1 MSNNKKWKKA
11 LLPALGSRRGG
22 RDPTSRLP
30 ASRTVSDV
38 STAATL
44 QHGDGPSPV
53 SVDDEVDDRVISVL
67 LETSGE
73 TDNES
78 QSAITQKARIVAH
91 SQTIG
96 VMPCTENSSVASSPT
111 RVHNKVT
118 KHATP
123 PRRSS
128 RRIFQSVTRD
138 FSRSP
143 PKPSADGLVRPL
155 PKFRSANLL
164 GRETRRITRSP
175 LVSPGKTSTYGRRGN
190 NTIKKSE
197 SYVDKPN
204 SPLASVVAMSNDL
217 KGSVADSADFPAPSK
232 MSRLR
237 KNKVFAKFASALSEH
252 FGRQE
257 TNQENNAGNGAAKM
271 LSVASND
278 GIKPFTHGL
287 PLDRLTLNQLP
298 LSDTEASST
307 PTEHHPNDV
316 GTLEEHKGNFLAA
329 NVRAG
334 LAMSQKRLTMIEGS
348 PPLEDPFSEESP
360 RQHATMFEARLKNI
374 QACGVSDGHVA
385 VVPSTD
391 PFVTAG
397 IMDTSDNSIL
407 RTPPIGCST
416 PRVRN
421 KSLIPIQIHTKVART
436 DPDTATQMDIVPP
449 DGPPTSPSKRRK
461 VAPVCDSPTKLNTSP
476 ESGPKEIFSGSP
488 SKICGSSDTTRLSS
502 FPPGSTIRHVPRSM
516 GRLTGVPDLSTSA
529 GTRRK
534 SPKVR
539 RKKHPS
545 PSKKDLDLYGKF
557 MEDSVSL
564 GVFRDPDELAMSLTS
579 PMATNSPALTP
590 RDKNNLLQ
598 AFNGSHPN
606 LRKDDNPKDHGSSLV
621 MKSRSRIPQP
631 VSQRARSRTETAFA
645 RDFLP
650 VNHGDSTTEDE
661 LQWNSST
668 YMVGRGRGDGCDR
681 CGSMSEAL

>member
-1 MSNNKKWKKA
+1 M
-11 LLPALGSRRGG
+11 
-22 RDPTSRLP
+22 
-30 ASRTVSDV
+30 
-38 STAATL
+38 
-44 QHGDGPSPV
+44 
-53 SVDDEVDDRVISVL
+53 
-67 LETSGE
+67 
-73 TDNES
+73 
-78 QSAITQKARIVAH
+78 VAH
-91 SQTIG
+91 SQTMG
-96 VMPCTENSSVASSPT
+96 VMPYTENSSVASSPT

-128 RRIFQSVTRD
+128 RRILQSVTCD

-155 PKFRSANLL
+155 PKFRSTNLL
-164 GRETRRITRSP
+164 GREIRRIAQSP
-175 LVSPGKTSTYGRRGN
+175 LVSPGKIPTHGRRVNG
-190 NTIKKSE
+190 TIRKSG
-197 SYVDKPN
+197 SYADKSN
-204 SPLASVVAMSNDL
+204 SPLASVLAMSNDL
-217 KGSVADSADFPAPSK
+217 KGSVADSADFAAPSK

-237 KNKVFAKFASALSEH
+237 KNKVFAKFANALSEH

-257 TNQENNAGNGAAKM
+257 IRQEEKAGNCAAEL

-278 GIKPFTHGL
+278 TIKPSTQGL
-287 PLDRLTLNQLP
+287 PLGRLPFNQLH
-298 LSDTEASST
+298 LSDAEVSST
-307 PTEHHPNDV
+307 PTECHANDE
-316 GTLEEHKGNFLAA
+316 GTSEESKVNALAA
-329 NVRAG
+329 NVRTG
-334 LAMSQKRLTMIEGS
+334 LLMSQKRLTMIEGS

-360 RQHATMFEARLKNI
+360 RQHSTEFEARLKTI
-374 QACGVSDGHVA
+374 QAFGVSGGHVA
-385 VVPSTD
+385 VAPSTD
-391 PFVTAG
+391 PFVTEG

-416 PRVRN
+416 PRVRS

-436 DPDTATQMDIVPP
+436 GPDAASKMDMVSPEGPQASPP
-449 DGPPTSPSKRRK
+449 KRRK
-461 VAPVCDSPTKLNTSP
+461 VALICDSPTKLNTSP
-476 ESGPKEIFSGSP
+476 EFGPREIFSGSP
-488 SKICGSSDTTRLSS
+488 SKTCGSSDTTRLSS

-516 GRLTGVPDLSTSA
+516 GRLTGVPDLSMSA
-529 GTRRK
+529 ATRRK
-534 SPKVR
+534 SPKIR

-564 GVFRDPDELAMSLTS
+564 GVFKDTDELATSLTS
-579 PMATNSPALTP
+579 PVANNSPALTP
-590 RDKNNLLQ
+590 RDKNNLIRS
-598 AFNGSHPN
+598 FNGSHPN
-606 LRKDDNPKDHGSSLV
+606 LRKDDNSKDPGSSLV

-631 VSQRARSRTETAFA
+631 VSQRARSRTETAYA

-668 YMVGRGRGDGCDR
+668 YIVGRGRDERCDR